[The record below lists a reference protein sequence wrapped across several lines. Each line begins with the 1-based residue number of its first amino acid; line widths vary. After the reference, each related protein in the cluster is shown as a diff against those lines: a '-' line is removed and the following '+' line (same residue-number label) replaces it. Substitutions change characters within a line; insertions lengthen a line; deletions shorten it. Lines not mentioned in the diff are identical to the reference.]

1 MILHDGVHLKKFRQK
16 RHIYPTYGTILP
28 AGIDRLIAD
37 LQLTPS
43 DVFYDLGSG
52 IGNVCTQVFAQ
63 TPVRKCVGI
72 EQNPRRHA
80 KATPRSEPGR
90 SLQFRCANFAH
101 EDISDATV
109 LFMDSVMFSGDTL
122 TMLEHKA
129 LACPRLRYYV
139 SMKKMP
145 PTTTL
150 LYHHTRKVP
159 VSWGQSQYHV
169 YRTNSNSGHGD

>member
-72 EQNPRRHA
+72 EQIPD
-80 KATPRSEPGR
+80 ATPRPPPAASRGGACNSAAP
-90 SLQFRCANFAH
+90 
-101 EDISDATV
+101 
-109 LFMDSVMFSGDTL
+109 TL
-122 TMLEHKA
+122 HT
-129 LACPRLRYYV
+129 RTSR
-139 SMKKMP
+139 MP
-145 PTTTL
+145 PFC
-150 LYHHTRKVP
+150 
-159 VSWGQSQYHV
+159 SWIQSCSAAIH
-169 YRTNSNSGHGD
+169 